1 VAVISLS
8 PTRALRR
15 PRQLDMRALVGILLT
30 LVAVGGSIAV
40 WTAAEDTRGVLV
52 VARDLPSGSV
62 LAANDV
68 TVARVRVD
76 DAVYAAAIPSSSL
89 DTVIGRQLAEPAH
102 ANQILAR
109 AQVSDRVA
117 LGPDQRVLAIPIRT
131 ETAVGGQLRPGD
143 VVEVF
148 GTNSKKGAVPTVVM
162 ARATIYDIGRDQ
174 RGPATGVNLPSGSNA
189 SASGVLQWV
198 TLVVTQDEALA
209 VIQALSNGDLQLALL
224 PALTG
229 TQ

>member
-52 VARDLPSGSV
+52 AARDLPIGTV
-62 LAANDV
+62 LAPNDL

-76 DAVYAAAIPSSSL
+76 DAVYAAAVPSSSV
-89 DTVIGRQLAEPAH
+89 DTVVGRQLAEPAH

-109 AQVSDRVA
+109 AQVSDRVP
-117 LGPDQRVLAIPIRT
+117 LGPDQRVLAIPVRT
-131 ETAVGGQLRPGD
+131 ETAAGGQLRPGD
-143 VVEVF
+143 SVEVF
-148 GTNSKKGAVPTVVM
+148 GTNSKKDAAPSVVM
-162 ARATIYDIGRDQ
+162 ARATIYDIGREQ
-174 RGPATGVNLPSGSNA
+174 RGPTAGVVLPAGSTGNPSGA
-189 SASGVLQWV
+189 VQWV
-198 TLVVTQDEALA
+198 SLIVSQDQALE
-209 VIQALSNGDLQLALL
+209 IIKALSNGDLQLALL
-224 PALTG
+224 PALPG
-229 TQ
+229 TR